1 MVQVASEPFGGTD
14 LKPESSGNTQ
24 ALNIADQNCD
34 YPSLVR
40 ELEEQV
46 SITSSQS
53 NGYLIYLLSTQ
64 SARVLYWEN
73 KDIVLK

>member
-1 MVQVASEPFGGTD
+1 M
-14 LKPESSGNTQ
+14 TQ
-24 ALNIADQNCD
+24 NLQNCD

-40 ELEEQV
+40 DLEEQV

-53 NGYLIYLLSTQ
+53 NGYLVYLLSTQ

-73 KDIVLK
+73 EEIFLK